1 MSEHNSV
8 EKQTRTQ
15 RRVLRT
21 KATIEDAF
29 VKLVIEKGYDKVSV
43 EDITNRADVAR
54 ATFYAHY
61 TNKEALLSAVFS
73 RLIDSLEERI
83 SHREQSRSGV
93 RTDVI
98 EAAYRHAGEMRDLYK
113 ACLSDSWARQAYLS
127 TMTRYAEQSY
137 RDTMEG
143 VHRQPRLPISVM
155 ASGFAGAHVSILESW
170 LDGKIGCSVEELAAM
185 EVDLLVGGSARALGI
200 DPGDLGYGSG
210 TTFTNSDRQEEGAIQ
225 EEQSPYP

>member
-1 MSEHNSV
+1 MSENRSA

-43 EDITNRADVAR
+43 EDITNRADVAHT
-54 ATFYAHY
+54 TFYAHY

-73 RLIDSLEERI
+73 RLIESLGERI
-83 SHREQSRSGV
+83 SHREQSWSGV
-93 RTDVI
+93 RSDVI
-98 EAAYRHAGEMRDLYK
+98 EAAYRHTGEMRDLYK

-137 RDTMEG
+137 GDTLEG
-143 VHRQPRLPISVM
+143 LHREPRLPISVM

-170 LDGKIGCSVEELAAM
+170 LDGKIVCDVEELAAM
-185 EVDLLVGGSARALGI
+185 EVDLLVGGWARALGI
-200 DPGDLGYGSG
+200 NPDDLGYRSS
-210 TTFTNSDRQEEGAIQ
+210 TSFTESDHPEGEAIQ
-225 EEQSPYP
+225 EGRSPYP